1 MQLLLEQVVN
11 GCAIGAIYGL
21 FAIGFGLVFA
31 TLGIL
36 NAAHGTYATFAA
48 IAAYYAA
55 TTLGAPFPLAL
66 LLGVVTGG
74 ALALLVDQIAFQPL
88 RHRRAGMLGALITS
102 IAFWLILDSLAG
114 SATGQQSLSF
124 PAGTY
129 PDQMLHLGSLP
140 LPAMQLLSILLL
152 LLVTASVHWL
162 IAHSRLGAAMRAVG
176 WNEAAAQIAGVN
188 PRLVILATASL
199 AGATSGLAGVLGGIA
214 TNNVSASLGE
224 SMLLKGFAAVVVGGY
239 SDVRGAAVAGVGLG
253 VAEVLS
259 AQYIST
265 SMRDAITY
273 ALLLGFL
280 VLRPRGLFGS
290 AAFVRA

>member
-1 MQLLLEQVVN
+1 MQLLLEQVIN
-11 GCAIGAIYGL
+11 GCAIGSLYGL
-21 FAIGFGLVFA
+21 FAIGFGLVFS

-36 NAAHGTYATFAA
+36 NAAHGTYASFAA

-55 TTLGAPFPLAL
+55 ATLGLPFAASLMT
-66 LLGVVTGG
+66 GVAAGA
-74 ALALLVDQIAFQPL
+74 ALAVLVDQIAFQPL

-114 SATGQQSLSF
+114 FATQQQSLSF

-129 PDQMLHLGSLP
+129 PGGMLMLGSLP
-140 LPAMQLLSILLL
+140 LPVMQLLAIGA
-152 LLVTASVHWL
+152 LLVVTAAIHWL

-188 PRLVILATASL
+188 PRLVILATAAL
-199 AGATSGLAGVLGGIA
+199 AGATSALAGVLGGIS
-214 TNNVSASLGE
+214 TNNVSFTLGE
-224 SMLLKGFAAVVVGGY
+224 GMLLKGFAAVVVGGY
-239 SDVRGAAVAGVGLG
+239 DDVRGAAVAGIGLG

-280 VLRPRGLFGS
+280 VLRPRGLFGRAS
-290 AAFVRA
+290 FVRA

>member
-11 GCAIGAIYGL
+11 GCAIGSLYGL

-36 NAAHGTYATFAA
+36 NAAHGTYASFAA
-48 IAAYYAA
+48 IAGYYAA
-55 TTLGAPFPLAL
+55 TSAGLPFIASTSVGVAAGA
-66 LLGVVTGG
+66 
-74 ALALLVDQIAFQPL
+74 ALAVMVDQVAFQPL
-88 RHRRAGMLGALITS
+88 RHRKAGMIGALITS
-102 IAFWLILDSLAG
+102 IAFWMILDRLAG
-114 SATGQQSLSF
+114 LATGEQSLSF

-129 PDQMLHLGSLP
+129 PGGTWMVGSLP
-140 LPAMQLLSILLL
+140 LPQMQVVAIVSLI
-152 LLVTASVHWL
+152 VVAAGVHWL

-188 PRLVILATASL
+188 PRLVILATAAL
-199 AGATSGLAGVLGGIA
+199 AGATSALAGVLAGIS

-224 SMLLKGFAAVVVGGY
+224 GMLLKGFAAVVVGGY
-239 SDVRGAAVAGVGLG
+239 EDVRGAAIAGLG
-253 VAEVLS
+253 LGIAEVLS

-280 VLRPRGLFGS
+280 VLRPRGLFGRVS
-290 AAFVRA
+290 FVRA

>member
-11 GCAIGAIYGL
+11 GCALGAIYGL
-21 FAIGFGLVFA
+21 FAIGFGLVFS

-36 NAAHGTYATFAA
+36 NAAHGTYASFAA
-48 IAAYYAA
+48 IAAYYGA
-55 TTLGAPFPLAL
+55 TALGLPFPVAV
-66 LLGVVTGG
+66 LGGVITGA
-74 ALALLVDQIAFQPL
+74 ALALVVDQIAFQPL

-114 SATGQQSLSF
+114 SATEQQSLSF

-129 PDQMLHLGSLP
+129 PGGMMTLGTLP
-140 LPAMQLLSILLL
+140 LPAMQLVAIGL
-152 LLVTASVHWL
+152 LLVVTIGVHWL
-162 IAHSRLGAAMRAVG
+162 LAHSRLGAAMRAVG

-188 PRLVILATASL
+188 PRLVILATAAL
-199 AGATSGLAGVLGGIA
+199 AGATSGLAGVLGGIS
-214 TNNVSASLGE
+214 TSNVSASLGQG
-224 SMLLKGFAAVVVGGY
+224 MLLKGFAAVVVGGY